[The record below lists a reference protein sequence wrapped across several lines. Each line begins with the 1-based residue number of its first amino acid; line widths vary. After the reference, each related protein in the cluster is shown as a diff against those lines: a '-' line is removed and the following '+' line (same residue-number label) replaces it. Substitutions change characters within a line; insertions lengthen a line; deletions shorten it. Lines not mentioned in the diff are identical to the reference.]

1 MFFEGASLSER
12 HDTMTFSRRKIV
24 AAAAGLV
31 GSLAGCSGGSDGG
44 DGAEETDTA
53 TATATATETPTATA
67 TSTPSGPPE
76 DAPEFTIN
84 NENKTFIPMVAEVE
98 PGTVVKWTTESLSS
112 HSVTSMSPSSSES
125 GRRAWNPEVASDWEL
140 DEDLGSEPVT
150 HYFPEPGVY
159 EYKCDYD
166 FGHIGGCAAVVVG
179 DQEYDQEML
188 PCEPQ

>member
-1 MFFEGASLSER
+1 
-12 HDTMTFSRRKIV
+12 MTVSRRKVV

-31 GSLAGCSGGSDGG
+31 GSLAGCSGGSGG
-44 DGAEETDTA
+44 GGGEGGESGGEA
-53 TATATATETPTATA
+53 TATETATDTPTAEPTATETPTPT
-67 TSTPSGPPE
+67 GPPE
-76 DAPEFTIN
+76 DAPEFTVV

-112 HSVTSMSPSSSES
+112 HSVTSMTPSASETD
-125 GRRAWNPEVASDWEL
+125 RKAWHPDIASDWEM
-140 DEDLGSEPVT
+140 DEDLGSDPVS

-179 DQEYDQEML
+179 DQDYGEDML

>member
-1 MFFEGASLSER
+1 
-12 HDTMTFSRRKIV
+12 MTFSRRKIV

-31 GSLAGCSGGSDGG
+31 GSLAGCAGGSGDDDGDGG
-44 DGAEETDTA
+44 DGGE
-53 TATATATETPTATA
+53 ATATATETPEPTATA
-67 TSTPSGPPE
+67 TETPSGPPE
-76 DAPEFTIN
+76 DAPVFTVS

-98 PGTVVKWTTESLSS
+98 PGTVVEWTTESLSS

-125 GRRAWNPEVASDWEL
+125 GRQAWNPGVASDWEFN
-140 DEDLGSEPVT
+140 EDMGAEPISR
-150 HYFPEPGVY
+150 YFPEPGVY
-159 EYKCDYD
+159 EYKCKYD

>member
-1 MFFEGASLSER
+1 
-12 HDTMTFSRRKIV
+12 MTYSRRKVV

-31 GSLAGCSGGSDGG
+31 GSLAGCAGGSGGGGDDGG
-44 DGAEETDTA
+44 DGGGEATA
-53 TATATATETPTATA
+53 TGTATATETPEPTATA
-67 TSTPSGPPE
+67 TETPSGPPE
-76 DAPEFTIN
+76 DAPVFTIN

-98 PGTVVKWTTESLSS
+98 PGTVVEWTTESLSS
-112 HSVTSMSPSSSES
+112 HSITSMSPSAEES
-125 GRRAWNPEVASDWEL
+125 GRQAWNPNVASDWEI
-140 DEDLGSEPVT
+140 DQDLGSEPVT

-179 DQEYDQEML
+179 DQDYDQEML

>member
-1 MFFEGASLSER
+1 MFFEGASLSGR
-12 HDTMTFSRRKIV
+12 YDIMTFSRRKIV

-31 GSLAGCSGGSDGG
+31 GSLAGCSGGSGDGG
-44 DGAEETDTA
+44 DGSTETA

-67 TSTPSGPPE
+67 TPTPSGPPE
-76 DAPEFTIN
+76 DAPEFTIT

-98 PGTVVKWTTESLSS
+98 PGTVVTWTTESLSS
-112 HSVTSMSPSSSES
+112 HSVTSMSPSSSTS
-125 GRRAWNPEVASDWEL
+125 GRRAWNPEVASEWEL
-140 DEDLGSEPVT
+140 DEDLGAEQVS

-159 EYKCDYD
+159 EYKCNYD

-179 DQEYDQEML
+179 DQDYDQEML

>member
-1 MFFEGASLSER
+1 
-12 HDTMTFSRRKIV
+12 MTLSRRKIV

-31 GSLAGCSGGSDGG
+31 GSLAGCAGGSGGGDDGG
-44 DGAEETDTA
+44 GSE
-53 TATATATETPTATA
+53 ATATETATETPTATATA

-76 DAPEFTIN
+76 DAPTQTITVQ
-84 NENKTFIPMVAEVE
+84 NKTFVPMVAEVE
-98 PGTVVKWTTESLSS
+98 PGTVVEWVYDGIGS

-125 GRRAWNPEVASDWEL
+125 GRQAWNPEIASDWEMNK
-140 DEDLGSEPVT
+140 DITSEPVS

-159 EYKCDYD
+159 EYKCSYD

-179 DQEYDQEML
+179 DQDYSQDML